1 MNRLEESIG
10 SALFNINP
18 SKILSDE
25 PLRVMEIKINNCNLI
40 KRFCTAMNT
49 INKMKTTQR
58 MKKTIANK
66 ASGKGLISRIYK

>member
-66 ASGKGLISRIYK
+66 ASDKGLISKIYK